1 MPLFPRLRTFRIR
14 LSLRLYR
21 HVQSIL
27 LLTYYFR
34 LKERSLLVT
43 LLQMQCIPGIR
54 QCLIRYVVLS
64 KLNTCSTI
72 KRFRILPFKTFL
84 RALIVFYCENV
95 LIEITIIQ

>member
-21 HVQSIL
+21 HLQSIL

-54 QCLIRYVVLS
+54 PGIMSDTLRRI
-64 KLNTCSTI
+64 I
-72 KRFRILPFKTFL
+72 KIK
-84 RALIVFYCENV
+84 YM
-95 LIEITIIQ
+95 